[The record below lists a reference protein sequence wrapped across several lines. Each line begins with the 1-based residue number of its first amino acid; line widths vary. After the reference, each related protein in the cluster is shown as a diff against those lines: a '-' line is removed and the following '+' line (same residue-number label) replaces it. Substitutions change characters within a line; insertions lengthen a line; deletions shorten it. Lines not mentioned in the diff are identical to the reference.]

1 MSDIEVSLRKELCDA
16 EYSEGYSESFVNTY
30 IATQIKVIREQRKMT
45 QAELAGLIG
54 TTQAGVSRY
63 ENVNYSSWNVKT
75 LTKLARAFGV
85 WLKVSF
91 EPFGELPNEVVQ
103 FSRQSLER
111 VKREDDPGLSAMSIP
126 MISMYHDEGPKVIAI
141 DSRKKSSAYGDI
153 GQRNVPSWNESSL
166 GGQNDS
172 VPKRATV
179 ESEQSGNEK
188 EELSYAS
195 AINC

>member
-1 MSDIEVSLRKELCDA
+1 MSDIEVALRKELCDA
-16 EYSEGYSESFVNTY
+16 EYSEGYSESFLNTY

-45 QAELAGLIG
+45 QTDLAGLIG

-91 EPFGELPNEVVQ
+91 EPFGDLPKEVIQ

-111 VKREDDPGLSAMSIP
+111 VKREDDPGLSAMSIHMTP
-126 MISMYHDEGPKVIAI
+126 MYYEEGPNVIAI
-141 DSRKKSSAYGDI
+141 DSRKKPPAYGDI
-153 GQRNVPSWNESSL
+153 GQRNVPSWNEDSL
-166 GGQNDS
+166 GGQSDS
-172 VPKRATV
+172 VPKRIPV
-179 ESEQSGNEK
+179 ESEQSDNGK
-188 EELSYAS
+188 EEESYAS
-195 AINC
+195 AISR